1 MHHPHRPRRL
11 SPTRRALLG
20 AGVST
25 LVLSLALSIAPTWAK
40 NSDSAPNGNGGAAPG
55 TVKLRDATTSDLV
68 PETAN
73 DPHVCGFSIVFE
85 YDPPTAG
92 TWQILSWPPTGDG
105 SQVSSGSWDSTPS
118 GTDETDVMTLGAGHY
133 RLEYLA
139 ADASNSRNKTFWVAD
154 GCEGSTGGTGGS
166 GEQPGDTGDT
176 GDQGQDQQGDTGGTG
191 RQGQTGET
199 GGTGDGEQDQEGNTG
214 ETGEE
219 GRAH

>member
-40 NSDSAPNGNGGAAPG
+40 NSDSAPNGNGGGVPG

-73 DPHVCGFSIVFE
+73 DPHVCAFSIVFE
-85 YDPPTAG
+85 YNPPTAG

-133 RLEYLA
+133 RLEYQA
-139 ADASNSRNKTFWVAD
+139 TDASNSRNKTFWVAH
-154 GCEGSTGGTGGS
+154 GCEGSTGGSGGGDEQGDVPSDPPAGGDEQGS
-166 GEQPGDTGDT
+166 GGAG
-176 GDQGQDQQGDTGGTG
+176 DQQGDTGSDEQGSGGAGDQQGDTG
-191 RQGQTGET
+191 SGE
-199 GGTGDGEQDQEGNTG
+199 
-214 ETGEE
+214 
-219 GRAH
+219 